1 MKTPAECGS
10 LDEVRAE
17 IDRLDRAI
25 VALIGQRAGYVH
37 AAARVKQS
45 EEAVAAPERQVSM
58 LRARRAWAE
67 EEDLD
72 PDVVEKLYRDLV
84 TYFVLR
90 EKEHWKTLD
99 GRATL

>member
-37 AAARVKQS
+37 AAARFKDS
-45 EEAVAAPERQVSM
+45 EEAVAAPDRQAAM
-58 LRARRAWAE
+58 LLARRGWAE

-72 PDVVEKLYRDLV
+72 PEVIEKLYRDLV

-90 EKEHWKTLD
+90 EKEHWKTL
-99 GRATL
+99 